1 MSGWTTCERC
11 NRVLL
16 TEHGPICP
24 ECQEAMEREAAD
36 EAAFFMEK
44 AKRGPAADKAKR
56 GPAEDK

>member
-24 ECQEAMEREAAD
+24 ECQEAKEREAAD
-36 EAAFFMEK
+36 EAAFVVKK
-44 AKRGPAADKAKR
+44 AKHAASADKALH